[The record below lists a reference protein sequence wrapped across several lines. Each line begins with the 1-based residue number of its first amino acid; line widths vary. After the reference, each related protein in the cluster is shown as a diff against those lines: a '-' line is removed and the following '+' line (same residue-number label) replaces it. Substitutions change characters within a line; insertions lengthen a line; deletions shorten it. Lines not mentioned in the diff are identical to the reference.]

1 MTLTSTT
8 TKVQYDGDGSTTA
21 FTVSFNFWADGDVQA
36 MLRDASGTE
45 TTWVKGTQYTLTGG
59 SATGSTG
66 TLTVATSPTDYTPQS
81 GETLTIMS
89 VHAVTQETSF
99 PLG

>member
-21 FTVSFNFWADGDVQA
+21 FTISFNFWSDGDVRA
-36 MLRDASGTE
+36 ILRDSSGTE

-66 TLTVATSPTDYTPQS
+66 TLTVETSPTDYTPQS
-81 GETLTIMS
+81 QLSLTRC
-89 VHAVTQETSF
+89 
-99 PLG
+99 